1 MTTVMMMTSPLMF
14 RKTATEIMV
23 VVGVM
28 VEALL
33 LGYMIL
39 NALKNLQVCVLK

>member
-1 MTTVMMMTSPLMF
+1 MVMAGSALTS
-14 RKTATEIMV
+14 RKTAMEIMV

>member
-1 MTTVMMMTSPLMF
+1 MMMAGSALTS
-14 RKTATEIMV
+14 RKTAMEIMV